1 MIKKLLAAGLAL
13 ASAVLV
19 LACNTKPP
27 KQAEFADNIV
37 DKGSDM
43 VAQPEANTMAP
54 VIEDAAT
61 KCCKQCKSA
70 LAKDRS
76 GSKPETVPC
85 ADFTADL
92 SVDCLEHFRGKKK
105 MASECK

>member
-1 MIKKLLAAGLAL
+1 MTKKLLAAGLAL
-13 ASAVLV
+13 GSALLV

-27 KQAEFADNIV
+27 KQAEFADNIS
-37 DKGSDM
+37 DKGADM
-43 VAQPEANTMAP
+43 AAQPEAHAVQP
-54 VIEDAAT
+54 IIEDAAT
-61 KCCKQCKSA
+61 KCCKQCKAA

-76 GSKPETVPC
+76 GGKPETIPC

-92 SVDCLEHFRGKKK
+92 SVECLEHFRGKKK